1 MTSALP
7 TIDENGRDGNETMK
21 PSKRRRYNGILST
34 RMADA
39 CLDWVVFP
47 ALLFVQFGATMYCQ
61 SQQGILRLNWINV
74 LATVAIFCIVA
85 GIYRQVLRRH
95 PLDSL
100 LLLLLPEIFT
110 NILLALVMF
119 GNLESAFQVL
129 FILTLVLIA
138 GGAVGAVHS
147 VLLHRNNV
155 PEDYRPLNDNED
167 CCDSDDEWLC

>member
-1 MTSALP
+1 MPSVLP
-7 TIDENGRDGNETMK
+7 TIDEKMRHEDETMK
-21 PSKRRRYNGILST
+21 TSKRPRYNGILST
-34 RMADA
+34 RTADA

-61 SQQGILRLNWINV
+61 SQQGMLTLNWIRV

-95 PLDSL
+95 PMDSL

-119 GNLESAFQVL
+119 GNIESAFQVL
-129 FILTLVLIA
+129 VILTLVLMA
-138 GGAVGAVHS
+138 GGALATVHS
-147 VLLHRNNV
+147 VILQRNIV
-155 PEDYRPLNDNED
+155 PEDYRPLNDKEEEE
-167 CCDSDDEWLC
+167 SEDEWIC

>member
-1 MTSALP
+1 MSSALP
-7 TIDENGRDGNETMK
+7 TINEHSRDADETMK
-21 PSKRRRYNGILST
+21 TSKRRRNNGILST

-61 SQQGILRLNWINV
+61 SQQGILRLNWIKV

-95 PLDSL
+95 PMDYL

-119 GNLESAFQVL
+119 GTLERAFQVL
-129 FILTLVLIA
+129 FILTLVLSA
-138 GGAVGAVHS
+138 GGAAATVHS
-147 VLLHRNNV
+147 VLLHRNNA
-155 PEDYRPLNDNED
+155 PEDYRPLNDSEE
-167 CCDSDDEWLC
+167 CSESEDEWIC